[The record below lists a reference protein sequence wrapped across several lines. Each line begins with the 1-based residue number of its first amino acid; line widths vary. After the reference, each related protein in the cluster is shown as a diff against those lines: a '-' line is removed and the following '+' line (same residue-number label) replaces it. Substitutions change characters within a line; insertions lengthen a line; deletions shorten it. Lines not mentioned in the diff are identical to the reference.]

1 MLPEIDI
8 WRAAMVLVARF
19 GNAAATRAAKRAD
32 ELLDQGDIEGVVV
45 WRRIMGA
52 CEQLSRNEPE
62 PDRSVH

>member
-8 WRAAMVLVARF
+8 WRAAMVLVKRF
-19 GNAAATRAAKRAD
+19 GDHAATKAATRAD
-32 ELLDQGDIEGVVV
+32 ELLEEGDIDGVVV

-62 PDRSVH
+62 PDTNVH